1 MARILIIEDDED
13 FRTMLKE
20 MLTRQEY
27 EVIEASN
34 GVEGLEAY
42 KTQKIDL
49 VVTDIF
55 MPEKE
60 GTETVMELQDM
71 NPDIKVIAIS
81 GGGTQ
86 KMFEQL
92 NWMKDFGAQKVFKK
106 PFDSKE
112 FLAAVSNLLEY
123 E

>member
-55 MPEKE
+55 
-60 GTETVMELQDM
+60 
-71 NPDIKVIAIS
+71 
-81 GGGTQ
+81 
-86 KMFEQL
+86 
-92 NWMKDFGAQKVFKK
+92 
-106 PFDSKE
+106 
-112 FLAAVSNLLEY
+112 
-123 E
+123 